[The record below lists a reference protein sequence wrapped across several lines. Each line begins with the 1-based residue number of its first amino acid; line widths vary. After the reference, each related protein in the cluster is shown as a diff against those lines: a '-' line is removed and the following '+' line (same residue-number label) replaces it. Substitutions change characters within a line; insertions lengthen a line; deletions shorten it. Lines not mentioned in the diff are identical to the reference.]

1 MQAAS
6 INERVVSLK
15 HNEQE
20 INRFVEEYKPF
31 IAACVEKATG
41 RYVRYGEDD
50 ELSIALIAF
59 VEAIRSYNSFKGSF
73 LSFAQNVIK
82 RRLIDY
88 YRKEKKHS
96 KVISINEYLMEDG
109 EEEVDLSTIEAVGRH
124 TQQEIAEYRRL
135 EIEELKKELAGWGIT
150 FSELAEAS
158 PKHTSTRK
166 LYNEI
171 VRFLL
176 MHPELVLQLK
186 TKKYLPIAEIEKGTK
201 ISRKKIERARKYII
215 AVILIASG
223 DYQYIGDYIRWG
235 Y

>member
-6 INERVVSLK
+6 INERVAQLK
-15 HNEQE
+15 HDEDE

-31 IAACVEKATG
+31 IAASVEKVIG

-96 KVISINEYLMEDG
+96 KVVSINEYLMENG
-109 EEEVDLSTIEAVGRH
+109 EEEVDLTTIEAVGRY
-124 TQQEIAEYRRL
+124 TQQELAQYRRF
-135 EIEELKKELAGWGIT
+135 EIEELEKELAGWGIS

-158 PKHTSTRK
+158 PKHNSTRRI
-166 LYNEI
+166 YNDI

-176 MHPELVLQLK
+176 MHPDLVLQLRFH
-186 TKKYLPIAEIEKGTK
+186 YVRFRQSPG
-201 ISRKKIERARKYII
+201 
-215 AVILIASG
+215 
-223 DYQYIGDYIRWG
+223 
-235 Y
+235 